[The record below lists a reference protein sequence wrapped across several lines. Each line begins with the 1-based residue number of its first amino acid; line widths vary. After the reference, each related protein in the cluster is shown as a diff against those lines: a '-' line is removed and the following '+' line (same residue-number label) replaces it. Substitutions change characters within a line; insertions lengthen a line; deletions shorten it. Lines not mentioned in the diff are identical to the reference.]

1 MSMSSVV
8 GGSSLRLL
16 TEYLGDCR
24 FPIANKL
31 YVTINGYHTE
41 ARESRE
47 VAIANINAFSLFL
60 RSLVPADV
68 AVKLACVSEDEF
80 MAINESTVG
89 MMYEEYFEVFAGSL
103 YAGAREAM
111 LNLNDI
117 KLSHLSSIDAIPML
131 SRLELDCLLSSKAHT
146 ALVVK
151 ASPVLQYLSIGIRN
165 ASALLQDDDGRDV
178 TYLNLQY
185 LQMHFCDRS
194 YPEVDQTINDF
205 VAFPVL
211 KHLTLAS
218 VYPFAD
224 DVLFRGN
231 SATLEYLNIPMN
243 WGVISMLHKKGV
255 FECDRKA
262 LKAAIVR
269 EADDHE
275 DISRVSDTTMSKF
288 LHCFACHAQYLSLP
302 PSLLNYIS
310 ITESRHKNSFKNVQ
324 VLNMVSRVLS
334 FYEILCLLETFPVLT
349 KLQCGIAGLGPEFQ
363 HLSDE
368 EVPDHIVANYGNTG
382 KNLVIWCMNGYGEQ
396 SSKRLLEYTMLL
408 ALVCPRFCRADVY
421 LGMIPDYNK
430 CLAAA
435 LKSGPYSKYALQLSR
450 LITRKH

>member
-1 MSMSSVV
+1 MSNCLSTAQQLPNNVLRTIIKKIINEKRLQLTINEKTGSIRLSRPNWVENEELPHDAAHLVREFRVNMSMSSVV

-41 ARESRE
+41 ARELRE
-47 VAIANINAFSLFL
+47 VAIANINAFCLFL

-103 YAGAREAM
+103 YA
-111 LNLNDI
+111 
-117 KLSHLSSIDAIPML
+117 
-131 SRLELDCLLSSKAHT
+131 
-146 ALVVK
+146 
-151 ASPVLQYLSIGIRN
+151 
-165 ASALLQDDDGRDV
+165 
-178 TYLNLQY
+178 
-185 LQMHFCDRS
+185 
-194 YPEVDQTINDF
+194 
-205 VAFPVL
+205 
-211 KHLTLAS
+211 
-218 VYPFAD
+218 
-224 DVLFRGN
+224 
-231 SATLEYLNIPMN
+231 
-243 WGVISMLHKKGV
+243 
-255 FECDRKA
+255 
-262 LKAAIVR
+262 
-269 EADDHE
+269 
-275 DISRVSDTTMSKF
+275 
-288 LHCFACHAQYLSLP
+288 
-302 PSLLNYIS
+302 
-310 ITESRHKNSFKNVQ
+310 
-324 VLNMVSRVLS
+324 
-334 FYEILCLLETFPVLT
+334 
-349 KLQCGIAGLGPEFQ
+349 AGLGPEFQ

>member
-41 ARESRE
+41 ARDSRE
-47 VAIANINAFSLFL
+47 GAIANINAFCLFL

-89 MMYEEYFEVFAGSL
+89 MLYEEYFEVFAGSL

-117 KLSHLSSIDAIPML
+117 KLSRLSTIEATPM
-131 SRLELDCLLSSKAHT
+131 
-146 ALVVK
+146 
-151 ASPVLQYLSIGIRN
+151 
-165 ASALLQDDDGRDV
+165 DDDGRD
-178 TYLNLQY
+178 LLFIH
-185 LQMHFCDRS
+185 LLM
-194 YPEVDQTINDF
+194 IN
-205 VAFPVL
+205 
-211 KHLTLAS
+211 S
-218 VYPFAD
+218 
-224 DVLFRGN
+224 
-231 SATLEYLNIPMN
+231 
-243 WGVISMLHKKGV
+243 
-255 FECDRKA
+255 
-262 LKAAIVR
+262 
-269 EADDHE
+269 
-275 DISRVSDTTMSKF
+275 
-288 LHCFACHAQYLSLP
+288 
-302 PSLLNYIS
+302 
-310 ITESRHKNSFKNVQ
+310 
-324 VLNMVSRVLS
+324 
-334 FYEILCLLETFPVLT
+334 
-349 KLQCGIAGLGPEFQ
+349 GLGPEFQ

-396 SSKRLLEYTMLL
+396 SSERLLEYTMLL